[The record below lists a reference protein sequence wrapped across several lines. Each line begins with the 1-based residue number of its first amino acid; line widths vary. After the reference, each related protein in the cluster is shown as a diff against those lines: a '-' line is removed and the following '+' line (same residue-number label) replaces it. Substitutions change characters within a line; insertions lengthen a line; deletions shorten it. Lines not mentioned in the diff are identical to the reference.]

1 VSRAFLQVSIPI
13 HSHWRHCPDAPVG
26 GQARIEAPAKVR
38 ENLRIFLDKLD
49 PNKDLK
55 QLNLG
60 DLTVAKVVEELTAIF
75 QM

>member
-1 VSRAFLQVSIPI
+1 VDP
-13 HSHWRHCPDAPVG
+13 
-26 GQARIEAPAKVR
+26 QARIAAPAKVR

-60 DLTVAKVVEELTAIF
+60 DVTVAKDVEDLTAIF
-75 QM
+75 QI